1 LSAPNKVSRFLKRAV
16 TALYKFLRSIRLAVI
31 LILIIAVLSI
41 LSTLIPQ
48 GRDATFYFRSYGPF
62 WAQVFL
68 ILGFDGFFHS
78 PLFLIPVGFFF
89 INLSVCTIDRLVNR
103 QRRKARKRHGPDL
116 IHIGLLLLIIG
127 AMFSVFGRI
136 ENLVYMGEGDEIR
149 LRGQYSIRL
158 VDYEYEEYE
167 DGRPRDWISTVEVRR
182 NGDLLHR
189 SFAIEVNKPL
199 RIGGVRIYQSSFAR
213 EDRAWLRD
221 ADGIIRPITN
231 GQGFEME
238 GAVVIFRGVEG
249 DSAVFERWEQH
260 TRTAIYR
267 SDIGETIGE
276 YTITRMGSRE
286 VTGLKAVKDPGF
298 IPVVIALIILAA
310 GLTLT
315 LIQKGKDKDI

>member
-1 LSAPNKVSRFLKRAV
+1 
-16 TALYKFLRSIRLAVI
+16 
-31 LILIIAVLSI
+31 
-41 LSTLIPQ
+41 
-48 GRDATFYFRSYGPF
+48 
-62 WAQVFL
+62 
-68 ILGFDGFFHS
+68 
-78 PLFLIPVGFFF
+78 
-89 INLSVCTIDRLVNR
+89 
-103 QRRKARKRHGPDL
+103 
-116 IHIGLLLLIIG
+116 
-127 AMFSVFGRI
+127 
-136 ENLVYMGEGDEIR
+136 
-149 LRGQYSIRL
+149 
-158 VDYEYEEYE
+158 
-167 DGRPRDWISTVEVRR
+167 
-182 NGDLLHR
+182 
-189 SFAIEVNKPL
+189 VNKPL

-238 GAVVIFRGVEG
+238 GAVVIFRGIEG